1 MNEHV
6 GHGGHDAAQDP
17 IGRRVGILVA
27 VIGVFLSAVTIESHR
42 EHTAAIFH
50 KTEANDTWGLYQ
62 AKKMRSHLMDVG
74 VTILNSLGTDP
85 ARVEPAAAKLAAD
98 RDRYTHESDDL
109 QKEARAKD
117 EESELS
123 ERRALR
129 FDLGEGL
136 LELGLVLSSL
146 YFLSKKIFF
155 PWLGIFSSLV
165 GLGCSVTGLLL

>member
-6 GHGGHDAAQDP
+6 GHAGHEATQDP
-17 IGRRVGILVA
+17 LGRQIGILVA
-27 VIGVFLSAVTIESHR
+27 VIGVFLSGVTIESHR

-74 VTILNSLGTDP
+74 ATILTTLGTDP
-85 ARVEPAAAKLAAD
+85 ARIDPAVAKLGAD
-98 RDRYTHESDDL
+98 RDRYTRESDDL
-109 QKEARAKD
+109 QKEARGKD
-117 EESELS
+117 AESEAS

-146 YFLSKKIFF
+146 YFLSKKKFF
-155 PWLGIFSSLV
+155 PALGIASTLI
-165 GLGCSVTGLLL
+165 GLAVSATGFMI

>member
-17 IGRRVGILVA
+17 VGRRIGILVA
-27 VIGVFLSAVTIESHR
+27 VIGVFLSGVTIESHR

-50 KTEANDTWGLYQ
+50 KTEANDVWGLYQ

-74 VTILNSLGTDP
+74 VTTLNALGTDQSRIGP
-85 ARVEPAAAKLAAD
+85 AVAKLTAD
-98 RDRYTHESDDL
+98 RDRYTKESDDL

-117 EESELS
+117 TESELS
-123 ERRALR
+123 EKRALR

-146 YFLSKKIFF
+146 YFLSKKGFF
-155 PWLGIFSSLV
+155 PVLGIISTLL
-165 GLGCSVTGLLL
+165 GLGISVTGFLV